1 MTCHFLLLG
10 ALQDPTFV
18 FHSVTANIICSLVF
32 GKRFAYRDPDFLKL
46 LDMFYQSFALI
57 SSFSSQV
64 RERMREGGEEAD
76 IQERGKR

>member
-64 RERMREGGEEAD
+64 RESGEEAD